1 MNVHSAGDLY
11 RTWAMTQ
18 NAGARFHFVIIPE
31 DFVSVAQEM
40 IDPVDTRRL
49 FDLGY
54 EIAMSGKPWK
64 TAPPGIHRT
73 SEEAPAL
80 QRKSD

>member
-1 MNVHSAGDLY
+1 
-11 RTWAMTQ
+11 MTQ
-18 NAGARFHFVIIPE
+18 NAGSGFHFVSIPE
-31 DFVSVAQEM
+31 DYVSVAQEAF
-40 IDPVDTRRL
+40 DPVDMRRL
-49 FDLGY
+49 FDIGY

-64 TAPPGIHRT
+64 TAPPGIHPT